1 MATETRA
8 KIMKAASELLVDEG
22 IDALNVRAISNK
34 AGMSTIG
41 IYRKFGD
48 RQGVLDALCQEG
60 WARLRDTMNACDTS
74 GSPKDVIMR
83 RIGAYLDIADNYPA
97 HYQLMFEAS
106 TRGYEPSVETQI
118 LARDTFREVL
128 DRVATLPDLTVDSD
142 LVATEL
148 LSLTHGLLT
157 VGVHPKKGI
166 MRMKDWRSAILSACS
181 AHIDSRTKRD

>member
-34 AGMSTIG
+34 AHRARPDGHQTSG
-41 IYRKFGD
+41 KYRS
-48 RQGVLDALCQEG
+48 
-60 WARLRDTMNACDTS
+60 WTRLRDTMNACDTN
-74 GSPKDVIMR
+74 GSPKEVIMR

-128 DRVATLPDLTVDSD
+128 DRVATLPDLTIDSD

-157 VGVHPKKGI
+157 VGVHPEKGI
-166 MRMKDWRSAILSACS
+166 MRMKDWRDAILSACS
-181 AHIDSRTKRD
+181 AHIDARTKRA